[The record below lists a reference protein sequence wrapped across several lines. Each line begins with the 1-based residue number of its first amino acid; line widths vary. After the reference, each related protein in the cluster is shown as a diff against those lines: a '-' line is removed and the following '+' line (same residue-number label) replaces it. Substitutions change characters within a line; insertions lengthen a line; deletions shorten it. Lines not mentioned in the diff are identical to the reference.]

1 MLFNWNLKLSIG
13 EYQTIKKVTVWLHK
27 GLYQEHAV
35 DWKDNYIMGVN
46 IINTKRVAWEN
57 DLSHTAD
64 FLKAHSNKT
73 KSMKTEWPQVL
84 DLQKWITNYI
94 LTLYHSVL
102 IQRSPM
108 RWRTLNRSIPHIQSE
123 MKGKL
128 FQFYIWWM
136 VTSQQR

>member
-13 EYQTIKKVTVWLHK
+13 EYQTTKKVTVWLHK

-84 DLQKWITNYI
+84 DLKMNHK
-94 LTLYHSVL
+94 LYPDFVPLCSNTKE
-102 IQRSPM
+102 S
-108 RWRTLNRSIPHIQSE
+108 NE
-123 MKGKL
+123 MENPK
-128 FQFYIWWM
+128 
-136 VTSQQR
+136 